1 MFNLMVNSI
10 VLITFSAESAFN
22 IALLSFITVKFNH
35 YYIINPENRVG
46 VPASHVCE
54 RSVADQ
60 PGLVRQ
66 IFPAFCLLPLHLLT
80 VTDTLCSCSCPC
92 LSPPPVN
99 LPDNRNSAGDTEPR
113 SNVSCLPILHFRINN
128 FRTQLGYFIFVFS

>member
-10 VLITFSAESAFN
+10 VLITFSDESAFN

-35 YYIINPENRVG
+35 YYIISPENFMMEGSRLG

-66 IFPAFCLLPLHLLT
+66 IFPAHSACT
-80 VTDTLCSCSCPC
+80 VSIC
-92 LSPPPVN
+92 
-99 LPDNRNSAGDTEPR
+99 
-113 SNVSCLPILHFRINN
+113 
-128 FRTQLGYFIFVFS
+128 

>member
-1 MFNLMVNSI
+1 MVNSI

-60 PGLVRQ
+60 PGISPRNISRIL
-66 IFPAFCLLPLHLLT
+66 PALCLHLLS
-80 VTDTLCSCSCPC
+80 VTDTLRPGLS
-92 LSPPPVN
+92 SPPQYK
-99 LPDNRNSAGDTEPR
+99 LTR
-113 SNVSCLPILHFRINN
+113 
-128 FRTQLGYFIFVFS
+128 